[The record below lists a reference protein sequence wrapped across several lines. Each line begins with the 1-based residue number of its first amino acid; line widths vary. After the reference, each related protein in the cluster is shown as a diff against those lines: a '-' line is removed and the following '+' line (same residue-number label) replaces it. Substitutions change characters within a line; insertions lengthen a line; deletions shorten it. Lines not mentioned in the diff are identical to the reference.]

1 MNAPAGREGLA
12 EGLNLHENRLRTSG
26 EAVKRSLSGMAGGVM
41 IVMRPQATLTHILR
55 SGPSPVLA
63 FVGPVPMPIEAR
75 RGRSAGFD
83 AVAGL
88 RVG

>member
-1 MNAPAGREGLA
+1 MHAPVGREGLA
-12 EGLNLHENRLRTSG
+12 EGLDLHENLGRGCQAFS
-26 EAVKRSLSGMAGGVM
+26 SLHGMTGGVM

-55 SGPSPVLA
+55 SGPRPVLA
-63 FVGPVPMPIEAR
+63 FVGAIPMPIEAR

-83 AVAGL
+83 AVARL